1 MHGNAKFPRRK
12 CLMKGAAEEMNKYP
26 LTWSEIFENQ
36 FYEQS
41 KRIEVLNSR
50 ISILENQMKD
60 LLKQEER
67 SNQK

>member
-1 MHGNAKFPRRK
+1 
-12 CLMKGAAEEMNKYP
+12 MKGAAEEMNKYP

>member
-1 MHGNAKFPRRK
+1 
-12 CLMKGAAEEMNKYP
+12 MKGAAEEMNEYP
-26 LTWSEIFENQ
+26 LTWSENFENQ

-41 KRIEVLNSR
+41 KRIEALNSR
-50 ISILENQMKD
+50 ISILENQMAD

>member
-1 MHGNAKFPRRK
+1 
-12 CLMKGAAEEMNKYP
+12 MKGAAEKMNEYP

-41 KRIEVLNSR
+41 KRIEALNSR
-50 ISILENQMKD
+50 ISILENQMAD

-67 SNQK
+67 SERNGKNNI